1 MLKTCQLKTEAF
13 PRKALARMMC
23 HMIVSHGM
31 KTANIRELRHNTST
45 VLGWVARG
53 ERVEITRRNQVVGT
67 LIPPA
72 PVKIK
77 KPAVP
82 DFYSRLEKLF
92 HDPTRPMTGT
102 ELVSYGRG
110 ER

>member
-1 MLKTCQLKTEAF
+1 
-13 PRKALARMMC
+13 
-23 HMIVSHGM
+23 M
-31 KTANIRELRHNTST
+31 KTTNIRELRHDTST
-45 VLGWVARG
+45 VLGWVALG
-53 ERVEITRRNQVVGT
+53 ETVEITRRNQVVGI
-67 LIPPA
+67 LVPPA

-92 HDPTRPMTGT
+92 HDASRPMTGT

-110 ER
+110 KR